1 MESSMRQDNCSK
13 KELLIVLL
21 VKISGLNTVVFKNSK
36 TLKMSSFRGF
46 VIFLTVKNY
55 GFMQQN
61 FNKTTNK

>member
-21 VKISGLNTVVFKNSK
+21 VKISGLSTVVFKNSK

-46 VIFLTVKNY
+46 VTFQTVKNY